1 MSASQNVTSSRTISS
16 TSTTNQPTQSIDSST
31 LSDILSIQ
39 SRRLTSIIG
48 ATSSPKNIP
57 AWLVT
62 WLYDGKWPDS
72 EVDYT
77 TGCEARRANWPAQTH
92 WQRILVMAGAWHGGL
107 AGDNQF
113 VKNSTL
119 RTAISSAMDYWFGRD
134 FSNPTC
140 LDSGGTPAC
149 PCSNPDN
156 SLWNTNWFSN
166 VYYSHPRACEPAC
179 LLLNDTLIEAQLNN
193 CTHMTG
199 RSYGTFD
206 HNINGVGFLT
216 GANTLDV
223 AKIGIDQALL
233 TFNATLLT
241 DAIRRVHLELQVKSG
256 VKVDGIR
263 ADGSFGQHAGIL
275 YNGNY
280 GNTNDVLDLEVEAGG
295 TQFAAGTDSQE
306 ALATLFDGDR
316 WMIFSN
322 SVTGVLHWDFSVLG
336 RFISFP
342 VIDDHHRKHQNQLD
356 EVLELGQQW
365 SSGALTNFAN
375 SLSASASN
383 ANAGQLIGNRMF
395 YANDYMVQRGNN
407 YVTSV
412 KMYSSRT
419 QNSECTNSQNVS
431 TFNLLDEIVDLIML
445 QPEGNEYEDIAAA
458 WDWNLIPGITVDY
471 GATALVCGTTQQTG
485 VENFVGGVSDDT
497 IGVAAMRF
505 TNPLTRSLHWQK
517 AWFFLENDVQ
527 HVMVS
532 NISSSTN
539 ASIFTV
545 LDQRRHV
552 GTVVLNDKESGS
564 SANANAETLWHGN
577 VGYVFPDFNG
587 TASVSVQVGEKTGN
601 WSTIGTSTQPPAI
614 VDLFA
619 AWIEHHDISAP
630 ISYTVLPGITQ
641 KAFAK
646 KAKKFALQAIQNDS
660 TISAIYDKVDKIA
673 MFVFWEANGGSVTFS
688 PGENL
693 APIMILATGNIA
705 LIYRLD
711 TGEITVSDPS
721 QSLITVQYH

>member
-1 MSASQNVTSSRTISS
+1 MRTRLVLYLHVLFQTHTLLFSSFSSANSTFPSSVSSSLSSNFEALSSATHNATATQPTPTFPASATAANSSIFSLSTLMSASQNVTSSRTISS

-57 AWLVT
+57 AWLST
-62 WLYDGKWPDS
+62 LGSDGKWPDS

-166 VYYSHPRACEPAC
+166 IILIPELVSQAC

-241 DAIRRVHLELQVKSG
+241 DAYRRVHLELQVKSG

-280 GNTNDVLDLEVEAGG
+280 GKDYTNDVL
-295 TQFAAGTDSQE
+295 
-306 ALATLFDGDR
+306 ALKWKR
-316 WMIFSN
+316 
-322 SVTGVLHWDFSVLG
+322 
-336 RFISFP
+336 
-342 VIDDHHRKHQNQLD
+342 
-356 EVLELGQQW
+356 
-365 SSGALTNFAN
+365 
-375 SLSASASN
+375 
-383 ANAGQLIGNRMF
+383 
-395 YANDYMVQRGNN
+395 
-407 YVTSV
+407 
-412 KMYSSRT
+412 
-419 QNSECTNSQNVS
+419 
-431 TFNLLDEIVDLIML
+431 
-445 QPEGNEYEDIAAA
+445 
-458 WDWNLIPGITVDY
+458 
-471 GATALVCGTTQQTG
+471 
-485 VENFVGGVSDDT
+485 VG
-497 IGVAAMRF
+497 
-505 TNPLTRSLHWQK
+505 RSLLQGLTLKKPWPP
-517 AWFFLENDVQ
+517 F
-527 HVMVS
+527 
-532 NISSSTN
+532 ST
-539 ASIFTV
+539 
-545 LDQRRHV
+545 
-552 GTVVLNDKESGS
+552 
-564 SANANAETLWHGN
+564 
-577 VGYVFPDFNG
+577 
-587 TASVSVQVGEKTGN
+587 
-601 WSTIGTSTQPPAI
+601 
-614 VDLFA
+614 
-619 AWIEHHDISAP
+619 
-630 ISYTVLPGITQ
+630 GI
-641 KAFAK
+641 
-646 KAKKFALQAIQNDS
+646 D
-660 TISAIYDKVDKIA
+660 
-673 MFVFWEANGGSVTFS
+673 G
-688 PGENL
+688 
-693 APIMILATGNIA
+693 
-705 LIYRLD
+705 
-711 TGEITVSDPS
+711 
-721 QSLITVQYH
+721 